1 MPFAGP
7 HQQPPVRS
15 EKSVGNMQSPVRFS
29 EVAIFHLGLPQRN
42 FSANTEIPYL
52 ADSGAVDPVKQ
63 AFPL

>member
-1 MPFAGP
+1 
-7 HQQPPVRS
+7 
-15 EKSVGNMQSPVRFS
+15 MQSPVRFS